1 MTWQVFTRLV
11 LSNPSIWSEEA
22 ARYVFIWLSLIGISI
37 ATGEKAD
44 VAIDYFVQKAP
55 LAAQRVL
62 EIVAYLATLTF
73 ALLVMVWGGY
83 LNASQTMH
91 QLNPVL
97 PISAGV
103 LYLAVP
109 ISGVLLTFYLVYHL
123 IRTLSLRLHRGR
135 AHRRRGRGGA
145 VNDVALV
152 SAVMIGGMVL
162 LMVIGAPI
170 SISIGLPSAVS
181 MILVLGLENGATTSA
196 QRMFTG
202 STRSR
207 CWPSRSSSSPAA
219 S

>member
-1 MTWQVFTRLV
+1 VSENPPSPERPSVVTRFKSILDAVLRAICVSLFALLVVLVTWQVFTRLV
-11 LSNPSIWSEEA
+11 LSDPSIWSEEL

-62 EIVAYLATLTF
+62 EIVAYLSTLTF

-83 LNASQTMH
+83 LNAVQTMH

-123 IRTLSLRLHRGR
+123 IRTLSPGYT
-135 AHRRRGRGGA
+135 
-145 VNDVALV
+145 
-152 SAVMIGGMVL
+152 
-162 LMVIGAPI
+162 
-170 SISIGLPSAVS
+170 
-181 MILVLGLENGATTSA
+181 GLEHI
-196 QRMFTG
+196 
-202 STRSR
+202 
-207 CWPSRSSSSPAA
+207 AA
-219 S
+219 EDGVEL

>member
-1 MTWQVFTRLV
+1 MSDHPLSPGTPESEEHEERPAGPSVLVRFKSILDLVLRAICVTLFAVLVLLVTWQVFTRLV
-11 LSNPSIWSEEA
+11 LSNPSIWSEEL

-83 LNASQTMH
+83 LNAAQNMH

-109 ISGVLLTFYLVYHL
+109 VSGVLLTFYLVYHL
-123 IRTLSLRLHRGR
+123 IRTLS
-135 AHRRRGRGGA
+135 
-145 VNDVALV
+145 
-152 SAVMIGGMVL
+152 
-162 LMVIGAPI
+162 
-170 SISIGLPSAVS
+170 PSY
-181 MILVLGLENGATTSA
+181 
-196 QRMFTG
+196 TG
-202 STRSR
+202 VEHI
-207 CWPSRSSSSPAA
+207 AA
-219 S
+219 EDGVEL